1 MEQKVNSDEINR
13 IEEIFRSSTSSDEL
27 FDAFQDAIKLKLS
40 DIGLYK
46 ILLGN
51 PTLSPDEI
59 KLFTEKLIKEI
70 PGGSFDLLM
79 WAGKVFEHHTDYF
92 NYVNDAL
99 FYYQRAFSVQ
109 PESYKPLLS
118 LLGLYNYEI
127 NLPINQKIFDVI
139 DKSVSSVELKS
150 KIYYALSKHYKKCG
164 DSSLEIKYYALAERA
179 AEKESE

>member
-1 MEQKVNSDEINR
+1 MNLDEINR

-27 FDAFQDAIKLKLS
+27 FDAFQDAIKLKLT

-46 ILLGN
+46 ILLAN

-70 PGGSFDLLM
+70 PGSSFDLLM
-79 WAGKVFEHHTDYF
+79 WTGKVFENHTDYF

-109 PESYKPLLS
+109 PESHKPLLS

-127 NLPINQKIFDVI
+127 SLPINQKIFDVI
-139 DKSVSSVELKS
+139 DKSVSSVNQKS

-164 DSSLEIKYYALAERA
+164 DSNLEIKYYALAERA
-179 AEKESE
+179 VEKERFRI